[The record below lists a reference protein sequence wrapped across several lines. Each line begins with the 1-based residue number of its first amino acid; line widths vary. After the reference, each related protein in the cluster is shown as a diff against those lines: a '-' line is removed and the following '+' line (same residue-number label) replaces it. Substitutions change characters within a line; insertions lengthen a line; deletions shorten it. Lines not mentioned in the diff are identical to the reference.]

1 MTANFDLG
9 IDIGMG
15 TQLDQRNAAHP
26 NPMFDYLTG
35 FIPRKLKDLF
45 RWAEYLSVNSAHIY
59 AIIKKFGEYPIT
71 DILYETQSEQ
81 EKKDRKTLYEDFLR
95 LRGMAT
101 EVSFDKFVYGNALVS
116 LYKPFTR
123 FLRCDTCKADFNI
136 SKVDYRFSLEKLTFT
151 FECPECKRTS
161 ISEAHDKKLADPKGL
176 RIRRWD
182 PKMIDIDYNPVSGE
196 AVYYY
201 TIPRHL
207 VSQVRDGSRIMIDN
221 MPLEFLEAMQQNRTF
236 RFAPNAIYHLRVP
249 GAAGTDTQW
258 GLPPILAAMKLF
270 LFAAILRKANEAIAL
285 DHINPFRVLFPQ
297 AASGNGDPVSTLNLA
312 QWKSQVQENFRRF
325 RRDPLHIFIA
335 PVPLGYQSIGGEG
348 RTLLTI
354 SEIQEAEK
362 NIALSMG
369 VPMEFLVGGLG
380 QVRGEVTL
388 RMLEN
393 QLQTH
398 IEDLNG
404 LLQWVENEVS
414 RFMQRDPIKVKFADF
429 KMLDDDMRQNF
440 ILQLWGQGKVSD
452 STVNKLF
459 DIDSSQERKQRRED
473 TLADMRA
480 QMETEREVQKIQT
493 SLSQQAQQQEAA
505 GQMGGLGYDQQAVIA
520 QADQVAQQLAGLD
533 EGSRRSQLDALQ
545 GEDLV
550 MYAVVKERLQQQQQN
565 QVQAMKSQ
573 AQGMPPA

>member
-1 MTANFDLG
+1 MTVGFDLG

-45 RWAEYLSVNSAHIY
+45 KWAEYLSVNSAHLY

-71 DILYETQSEQ
+71 EIQYETQSEQ
-81 EKKDRKTLYEDFLR
+81 LRKDRKDLYETHLR
-95 LRGMAT
+95 LRGLAT
-101 EVSFDKFVYGNALVS
+101 EVSFDKFVYGNS
-116 LYKPFTR
+116 LISMYKPFSR
-123 FLRCDTCKADFNI
+123 FLTCTHCKDAFNI
-136 SKVDYRFSLEKLTFT
+136 KHVDYRFSLEKLTFS
-151 FECPECKRTS
+151 FECPKCKAQS
-161 ISEAHDKKLADPKGL
+161 ISEAKDRKIQDPKLL

-182 PKMIDIDYNPVSGE
+182 PKMIDIDYNPISGE
-196 AVYYY
+196 CVYYY
-201 TIPRHL
+201 TIPRHI
-207 VSQVRDGSRIMIDN
+207 VSQVRDGSRVMIDD
-221 MPLEFLEAMQQNRTF
+221 MPMEFLEAMQQNRAF
-236 RFAPNAIYHLRVP
+236 RFAPGAIYHLRVP

-285 DHINPFRVLFPQ
+285 DHVNPFRVLFPQ

-312 QWKSQVQENFRRF
+312 KWKEQVQENFRRF
-325 RRDPLHIFIA
+325 RRDPLHIFVA

-369 VPMEFLVGGLG
+369 VPMEFLAGGLG
-380 QVRGEVTL
+380 QIRGEVTL

-404 LLQWVENEVS
+404 LLQWVEDETA
-414 RFMQRDPIKVKFADF
+414 RFTQQTPIKVKFADF
-429 KMLDDDMRQNF
+429 KMLDDDMRQQF
-440 ILQLWGQGKVSD
+440 ILQLWQQQKVSD
-452 STVNKLF
+452 TTVNKLF
-459 DIDSSQERKQRRED
+459 GVDSDFERKQRRED
-473 TLADMRA
+473 ALADMRG
-480 QMETEREVQKIQT
+480 QMETDREVQKLQT
-493 SLSQQAQQQEAA
+493 SLSQQAQQQAA
-505 GQMGGLGYDQQAVIA
+505 SAQMGGLGYDQQAVIA
-520 QADQVAQQLAGLD
+520 QADQTVQQLAGLD

-550 MYAVVKERLQQQQQN
+550 MYAVVKERLQQLQQN
-565 QVQAMKSQ
+565 QTQAMKAQ
-573 AQGMPPA
+573 AQGAIQ